1 MTEFAVSDEIYGK
14 TIRAIRTRL
23 GLTQAELARLANVS
37 AKTIERWES
46 STKAIT
52 GPIVTL
58 ARLFYEYPQIVENM
72 VIPANP
78 YPLRLWYMRENE
90 ICTVIDVDERLR
102 KVKVHNYTNDY
113 ISRAFGKNER
123 PTFEEYEA
131 FLESRCFPRER
142 DKMKLILADLGLPFY
157 DPFLII
163 EKTAGRM
170 AEDNYWIRIEK
181 EDTYG
186 RIV

>member
-1 MTEFAVSDEIYGK
+1 MTSFAISNEIYGK
-14 TIRAIRTRL
+14 NIKAIRNKL
-23 GLTQAELARLANVS
+23 GLTQAELAKLANVS
-37 AKTIERWES
+37 VKTIERWES
-46 STKAIT
+46 GTKAIT

-58 ARLFYEYPQIVENM
+58 AKILNEYPQIADNM
-72 VIPANP
+72 ILPENP
-78 YPLRLWYMRENE
+78 YPLRLWYMCGND

-102 KVKVHNYTNDY
+102 KVRVHNYTNNY

-157 DPFLII
+157 EPLLII

-170 AEDNYWIRIEK
+170 AEDDYWIRIEK
-181 EDTYG
+181 GY
-186 RIV
+186 